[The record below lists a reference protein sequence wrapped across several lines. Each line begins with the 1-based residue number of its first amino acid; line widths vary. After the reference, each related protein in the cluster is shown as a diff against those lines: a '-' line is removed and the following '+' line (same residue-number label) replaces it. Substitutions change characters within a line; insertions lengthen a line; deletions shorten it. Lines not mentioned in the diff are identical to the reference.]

1 MYGNV
6 WYIYLHILDFYGI
19 NVGEYTVH
27 GCTWIL
33 WAVML
38 QLMQVLQLAQQPTQ
52 KLSVSNAESSVFS
65 NTLSAKNYENHHK
78 SMDDIYIYM

>member
-1 MYGNV
+1 
-6 WYIYLHILDFYGI
+6 
-19 NVGEYTVH
+19 
-27 GCTWIL
+27 
-33 WAVML
+33 ML

-65 NTLSAKNYENHHK
+65 NTLSAKNYENHQK